1 MLRGIPSRPGPRRMR
16 RRYIHFTLCNWQ
28 DNYYYFIPFQ
38 VKPLKNIL
46 ETARELGA
54 TDFVRYVEESG
65 LQKEWTREGVS
76 KLCTNLFVKRN
87 LNHLKKRRS
96 RCSLRPTKLSPA
108 SRESCAPVST
118 RSAATSRTRSCATT
132 SRTAKSRPT
141 LSRPTRRS
149 RLFTT
154 ATGCASTN
162 IPAEWVLL
170 YRTIESLL
178 KLRDFVLHDR
188 CWRSTAG
195 RSCGKIKRRPT
206 ESSTWSIAYSIQAPS

>member
-1 MLRGIPSRPGPRRMR
+1 MDSRRGIKIV
-16 RRYIHFTLCNWQ
+16 YK
-28 DNYYYFIPFQ
+28 FICEKKF
-38 VKPLKNIL
+38 
-46 ETARELGA
+46 
-54 TDFVRYVEESG
+54 ESF
-65 LQKEWTREGVS
+65 E
-76 KLCTNLFVKRN
+76 
-87 LNHLKKRRS
+87 KRRS

-170 YRTIESLL
+170 YRTIDSLL
-178 KLRDFVLHDR
+178 KLREDFVLHDR